1 MIATVPKRMTGD
13 EFIAWAMEQPEHEH
27 YELVAGEVIALAP
40 ERVVHGRV
48 KARIAQLVINAIEAN
63 GLPCDTYID
72 SMVVRVSAD
81 TVYESDVVVRCGGP
95 LDDNALE
102 VTDPMIVIEVVSPSS
117 ARRDTGSK
125 LVDYLSIPAVRHYLV
140 VMTANP
146 AIIHHR
152 REENGA
158 IATRIIRDGSVRL
171 DPPGITLSEI
181 FATR

>member
-1 MIATVPKRMTGD
+1 MSATVPKRMTAD

-27 YELVAGEVIALAP
+27 YELVRGEVIAMAP

-48 KARIAQLVINAIEAN
+48 KANIAAAMIAAIRSN
-63 GLPCDTYID
+63 HLPCDTYID

-81 TVYESDVVVRCGGP
+81 TVYEPDVVVRCGEP

-102 VTDPMIVIEVVSPSS
+102 VTDPMIVIEVVSPTS
-117 ARRDTGSK
+117 ARRDTGGK
-125 LVDYLSIPAVRHYLV
+125 LADYLSIPTVRHYLI
-140 VMTANP
+140 VMTNNP

-152 REENGA
+152 RDETGA
-158 IATRIIRDGSVRL
+158 IATAIIRDGSVHL
-171 DPPGITLSEI
+171 DPPGLTLSDV